1 MTKGVNY
8 SSTLA
13 LFLLTMFFFVA
24 KMPFPLVR
32 HFVLTSLVF
41 FLAVGGALGYYYRD
55 MALSRMLQQQETGNI
70 NLTTVFANSLW
81 QRHFARLLEESTGKN
96 SPELKNNSRIQEI
109 HADVVALMRGS
120 TTYKIKVYDPAGR
133 TVYSSE
139 LAQIGED
146 KSANP
151 GFIGAMNGSTQ
162 TELVHKAKFSA
173 FEQVVE
179 NRDLIQS
186 YIPQYAPGAST
197 PSGVFEIYSDATPF
211 LAKMRSTEIQL
222 GLIVAGALA
231 LLFGALY
238 LIVRRAQNIIRQQSL
253 EKLNTQQHLAQSEKM
268 SSLGQLVAGVTHQ
281 LNTPIGFS
289 HNNVSLAISY
299 LKELSTP
306 LMVAAKLSQLVRRL
320 PPESSQVTL
329 DLGTSRQ
336 ALGNLSFQGDEIKDL
351 MLMLG
356 DVLGGLEQMRELVA
370 NLRDFTRL
378 DRSKVADADI
388 NGALKTVIYIARSTI
403 PTRIR
408 IVEDFG
414 ALPQVACNTS
424 QLNQVFLNL
433 ITNAAQAISDEGSI
447 TVRTHAEGSEVV
459 IDIIDTGSGIAPDVL
474 PHIFDS
480 FYTTKPRGIG
490 TGLGLSIA
498 RDIVDNHGGRIHVSS
513 RPAHGTTFSITLPL
527 QAPDTVLAY

>member
-1 MTKGVNY
+1 
-8 SSTLA
+8 
-13 LFLLTMFFFVA
+13 
-24 KMPFPLVR
+24 MPFPLVR
-32 HFVLTSLVF
+32 HFVLTSLIF

-70 NLTTVFANSLW
+70 NLTKVFANSLW
-81 QRHFARLLEESTGKN
+81 QRHFVRLLEESAGKP
-96 SPELKNNSRIQEI
+96 SSELKNNSRIREI

-133 TVYSSE
+133 TIYSSE
-139 LAQIGED
+139 LSQIGED

-151 GFIGAMNGSTQ
+151 GFIGAMSGATQ

-186 YIPQYAPGAST
+186 YIPQYTQGASI
-197 PSGVFEIYSDATPF
+197 PAGVFEIYSDATPF

-222 GLIVAGALA
+222 GLTVAAALA

-238 LIVRRAQNIIRQQSL
+238 LIVSRAQHIIQQQSR
-253 EKLNTQQHLAQSEKM
+253 EKLSTQQHLAQSEKM

-299 LKELSTP
+299 LKELNTP

-329 DLGTSRQ
+329 NLGTSRE

-351 MLMLG
+351 MHMLG

-378 DRSKVADADI
+378 DRSKVSDADI
-388 NGALKTVIYIARSTI
+388 NGALKTVLYIARSTI

-408 IVEDFG
+408 IIEDFG
-414 ALPQVACNTS
+414 VLPQLACNTS

-433 ITNAAQAISDEGSI
+433 ITNAAQAIPETGSI
-447 TVRTHAEGSEVV
+447 TVRTHANDSGVV
-459 IDIIDTGSGIAPDVL
+459 IDIADTGTGIPPDVL

-498 RDIVDNHGGRIHVSS
+498 RDIVENHGGSIRVSS
-513 RPAHGTTFSITLPL
+513 KPEQGTVFSIMLPL
-527 QAPDTVLAY
+527 HVPDTVMAY

>member
-1 MTKGVNY
+1 
-8 SSTLA
+8 
-13 LFLLTMFFFVA
+13 
-24 KMPFPLVR
+24 MPFQLVR
-32 HFVLTSLVF
+32 YFVLTSLVF

-81 QRHFARLLEESTGKN
+81 QRHFSRLLEESAGK
-96 SPELKNNSRIQEI
+96 SSQELKNNSRIREI

-146 KSANP
+146 KSGNP
-151 GFIGAMNGSTQ
+151 GFIGAMNGTTQ
-162 TELVHKAKFSA
+162 TELVHKARFSA

-186 YIPQYAPGAST
+186 YIPQYTPGSST
-197 PSGVFEIYSDATPF
+197 PDGVFEIYSDATPF

-238 LIVRRAQNIIRQQSL
+238 LIVRRAQNIIRQQSA

-268 SSLGQLVAGVTHQ
+268 ASLGQLVAGVTHQ

-306 LMVAAKLSQLVRRL
+306 LMVAAKLSELVKRL
-320 PPESSQVTL
+320 PPEREQVTL
-329 DLGTSRQ
+329 NLGTSRQ
-336 ALGNLSFQGDEIKDL
+336 ALENLSFQGDEVKDVT
-351 MLMLG
+351 LMLG

-388 NGALKTVIYIARSTI
+388 NAALKNVIYIARSTI
-403 PTRIR
+403 PMRIR

-414 ALPQVACNTS
+414 TIPQLACNPS

-433 ITNAAQAISDEGSI
+433 ITNAAQAIPEEGI
-447 TVRTHAEGSEVV
+447 VTVRTDTSDAGVV
-459 IDIIDTGSGIAPDVL
+459 IEISDSGTGIAPDVL

-498 RDIVDNHGGRIHVSS
+498 RDIVANHGGHIEVTSQ
-513 RPAHGTTFSITLPL
+513 PEHGTTFRITLPL